1 MLLELASTFALI
13 VSFCLGNEKFRDRCP
28 MEVRRYESVVIFNP
42 RLSEVQLKEE
52 IKKIEALLEKHKATI
67 SGVDTAGKK
76 ELAYEFNKQRFG
88 YFVTF
93 NYETDNFE
101 VANELQSVLRIA
113 DSVHKFQ
120 THLVKSKTR
129 KFKGNPRRP
138 DNASGSSDDDYF
150 GGDYD

>member
-1 MLLELASTFALI
+1 
-13 VSFCLGNEKFRDRCP
+13 

-42 RLSEVQLKEE
+42 RLSEVQIKEE
-52 IKKIEALLEKHKATI
+52 IKKIESLLEKHEASI

-93 NYETDNFE
+93 NYETKNFE
-101 VANELQSVLRIA
+101 VANELHSVLRIA

-120 THLVKSKTR
+120 THLVKSKAR
-129 KFKGNPRRP
+129 KFKGNPLRAE
-138 DNASGSSDDDYF
+138 NSSGGSDDDDF